1 MNDPVVERIRRNPK
15 YQELNT
21 KRGSF
26 SWILSIIMLVLYFGF
41 IALIAFDKELLAR
54 PLGSA
59 ITTLGIPLGVSVI
72 FFPIILTGIYTRRA
86 SGEFDRLNEEI
97 IKEAKQ

>member
-15 YQELNT
+15 YQELKT

-41 IALIAFDKELLAR
+41 IALIAFDKELHVRWAT
-54 PLGSA
+54 PL
-59 ITTLGIPLGVSVI
+59 P
-72 FFPIILTGIYTRRA
+72 PWA
-86 SGEFDRLNEEI
+86 SRSGFL
-97 IKEAKQ
+97 